1 MPSVQGKIGNI
12 VVGNDSDSSFNGKQC
27 QIWKNIGKVELT
39 RGSGLE
45 IPLNVK

>member
-12 VVGNDSDSSFNGKQC
+12 VVGNDSDSSFNGNQC
-27 QIWKNIGKVELT
+27 HIWKNIGKVELM
-39 RGSGLE
+39 RGSRLE